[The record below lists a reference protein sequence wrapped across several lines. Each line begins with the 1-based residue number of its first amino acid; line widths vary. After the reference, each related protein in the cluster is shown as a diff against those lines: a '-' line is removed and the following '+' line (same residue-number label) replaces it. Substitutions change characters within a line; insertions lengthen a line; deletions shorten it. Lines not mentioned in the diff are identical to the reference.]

1 MSTVTK
7 LIEQWDM
14 DRAAELHA
22 LWVESTACAP
32 YYYAV
37 GPEEFATGIIPVE
50 SDDESCATARSQR
63 LITASDAGGP
73 VGFAHLCAS
82 SDVEVDGE
90 DIECGIIRF
99 LAFSPDRREV
109 GHVLLSHSEQI
120 FQAEGL
126 TRIDAFPLYHGYP
139 FHNHKVGI
147 LSARVSHVSS
157 LLRESGYRAHDGHL
171 TMERSLE
178 SVPFAALPREAD
190 VLIEKTEGAGAL
202 PDICVRVTVDAEV
215 RGTCRSQCGRT
226 YADLDA
232 LESCSYTRWLGVKE
246 AYRRRGFGL
255 CLLRRALHEMRC
267 EGYKTSVLNCR
278 MKNLAALSLYE
289 SEGYATAD
297 TSLAYF
303 KDLQTT
309 IRELA

>member
-22 LWVESTACAP
+22 LWVESTAEAP

-50 SDDESCATARSQR
+50 SDDQSCATARSQR

-202 PDICVRVTVDAEV
+202 PDICVRVTVDGEV
-215 RGTCRSQCGRT
+215 MGTCRSQSGRT

-246 AYRRRGFGL
+246 VYRRRGFGRR
-255 CLLRRALHEMRC
+255 LLRHALHEMRC

-289 SEGYATAD
+289 SEGYASAD

-303 KDLQTT
+303 K
-309 IRELA
+309 ELST